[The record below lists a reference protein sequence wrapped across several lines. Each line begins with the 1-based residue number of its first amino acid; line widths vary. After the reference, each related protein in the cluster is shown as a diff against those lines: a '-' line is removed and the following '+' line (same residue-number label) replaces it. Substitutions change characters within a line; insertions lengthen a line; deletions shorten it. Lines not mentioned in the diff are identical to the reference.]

1 MTVSASHV
9 RVNTG
14 LLADAER
21 RVLIAM
27 AERLP
32 RWLTSDQLSGL
43 ALAALGVTGLA
54 FTLAARHPAFLW
66 LAVAGLAVNWFGDS
80 LDGTLA
86 RVRRT
91 ERPRYGYY
99 VDHVID
105 LVGTTCLLAGLAA
118 SPYMT
123 STVALVFLCAYLLV
137 AAEVY
142 LATHAGGV
150 FRMAFLGVG
159 PTELRILLASGAI
172 AVMWKPSVVVFGR
185 AFLLFDVGGFLG
197 TLGLLVA
204 LSWSAIANGR
214 RLAAL
219 EPPHTR
225 RA

>member
-1 MTVSASHV
+1 
-9 RVNTG
+9 
-14 LLADAER
+14 
-21 RVLIAM
+21 M

-43 ALAALGVTGLA
+43 ALVALGVTGLA
-54 FTLAARHPAFLW
+54 FTLAARRPAFLW
-66 LAVAGLAVNWFGDS
+66 LAVSGLAVNWFGDS

-86 RVRRT
+86 RVRRL

-99 VDHVID
+99 VDHLID

-123 STVALVFLCAYLLV
+123 ATVSLVFLCAYLLV

-159 PTELRILLASGAI
+159 PTELRILLAVGAI
-172 AVMWKPSVVVFGR
+172 TAIWKPSVVVFGR
-185 AFLLFDVGGFLG
+185 AFLLFDVGGCVG
-197 TLGLLVA
+197 TVGLLVA

-219 EPPHTR
+219 EPTQMR

>member
-1 MTVSASHV
+1 MTASASHV

-43 ALAALGVTGLA
+43 ALIALAMTGVA

-86 RVRRT
+86 RVRQM

-99 VDHVID
+99 IDHLID
-105 LVGTTCLLAGLAA
+105 LLGTTCLLAGLGV

-123 STVALVFLCAYLLV
+123 AVVALAFLCAYLLV

-159 PTELRILLASGAI
+159 PTELRILLAIGTIAAI
-172 AVMWKPSVVVFGR
+172 WKPSVVIAGR
-185 AFLLFDVGGFLG
+185 AFLLFDVGGCVG
-197 TLGLLVA
+197 ALGLLVA
-204 LSWSAIANGR
+204 LACSAGANGR

-219 EPPHTR
+219 EPPHVR
-225 RA
+225 RG